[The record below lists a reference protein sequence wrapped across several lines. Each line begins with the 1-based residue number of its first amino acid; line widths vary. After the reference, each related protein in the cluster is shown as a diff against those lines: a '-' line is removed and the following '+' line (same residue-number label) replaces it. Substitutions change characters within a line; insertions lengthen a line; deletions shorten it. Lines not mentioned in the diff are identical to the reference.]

1 MANRLKRVTILS
13 DTNTHMMPALS
24 REMARRDHDL
34 VIGDAAEGLADELR
48 GLGARVEVVPGA
60 ED

>member
-1 MANRLKRVTILS
+1 MANRLKRVTILA

-48 GLGARVEVVPGA
+48 GLGARV
-60 ED
+60 